1 MNKIIYIYQILFKRL
16 TKKLEKRMKAKSIY
30 SVLLLVVVS
39 ATLFFACQSKE
50 VTSAKVY
57 IQQNNWDKAI
67 EQLEMAIK
75 AYPNDAEAYYLLGEG
90 YGNQGRWKEM
100 NEMFNK
106 SLELSPKFATQI
118 KNSREKYWVNN
129 FNSGVNRISGGDVK
143 GAIKQ
148 FKICLEIEPERIEA
162 YRNLAVAYIRADSLE
177 KAKEVFDKALE
188 LKPDDRDLLLAAAQ
202 INFTLKNYA
211 AVVDL
216 MKKLLEQNPEDKDAI
231 VNLALAYDY
240 LGEKEKA
247 MQEYR
252 NALEKNP
259 NDKDLLFNLGRLY
272 YLNHD
277 YDKAIELFRKVTE
290 LNPDDYDSNLNV
302 GNAYLSMGDN
312 YRKQLVAKEDKG
324 ETVTKEE
331 VAKLKSFYEKAIP
344 YLEKALSIK
353 NDDPNAWNNL
363 GVAYV
368 NIGNAEK
375 GKECFDKADSLK
387 K

>member
-1 MNKIIYIYQILFKRL
+1 
-16 TKKLEKRMKAKSIY
+16 MKAKTIY
-30 SVLLLVVVS
+30 ITLLSLALA
-39 ATLFFACQSKE
+39 ATIFMACQSKE

-100 NEMFNK
+100 NEMFDK
-106 SLELSPKFATQI
+106 SLELSPKFENQI
-118 KNSREKYWVNN
+118 KHSREKYWVTN
-129 FNSGVNRISGGDVK
+129 FNSGVNRVNNGNVE

-148 FKICLEIEPERIEA
+148 FKICIDIDPNRIEA
-162 YRNLAVAYIRADSLE
+162 YRNLAVSYLRADSLQA
-177 KAKEVFDKALE
+177 AKKVYDEALKI
-188 LKPDDRDLLLAAAQ
+188 KPDDKELLLQAAQ
-202 INFTLKNYA
+202 VNFTLKNYQ
-211 AVVDL
+211 AVIDL
-216 MKKLLEQNPEDKDAI
+216 MKKILEKEPENTDAI
-231 VNLALAYDY
+231 VNIALAYDF

-247 MQEYR
+247 MAEYE
-252 NALEKNP
+252 NALKRNP

-277 YDKAIELFRKVTE
+277 YEKAVEMFSRVIE
-290 LNPDDYDSNLNV
+290 LNPEDYDSNLNV

-312 YRKQLVAKEDKG
+312 YRKQLVAKDEKG
-324 ETVTKEE
+324 EGVTKEE
-331 VAKLKSFYEKAIP
+331 YDKLKSFYQKAIP
-344 YLEKALSIK
+344 YLEKAISIK
-353 NDDPNAWNNL
+353 NDDPSAWNNL

-368 NIGNAEK
+368 NVGNTEK
-375 GKECFDKADSLK
+375 GKECFEKADQLK